1 MKATTVIV
9 LLATATA
16 VAAQSKP
23 EPSLDDVMKRVG
35 AYVAAYGEKTSAV
48 VGKETYTQNVTVEGA
63 APLRPRRLVAEF
75 AIVRADSGWTGFR
88 DVAEVNGEPV
98 RDRRDRLVTL
108 LTSQSPTMS
117 EAMRIANE
125 SARFNVGPV
134 ARNFNTPTTA
144 MFFFLPE
151 HHSRFAFT
159 KKGNRKIGDV
169 QTLEIGFKETKS
181 PTFIMTR
188 AEKDVPLEGSLW
200 VNPADGAVIRT
211 RIRMKNFADT
221 EATPDQPSGPP
232 TGRTAVNPNT
242 PTGGREAL
250 SASAGVQ
257 DMTLRPMESS
267 ADFDVTY
274 GRVPGIDLWL
284 PVEMVEFYEGP
295 IFTRNRPVMGRATNR
310 AAYSDFKQFSTAI
323 KIVPQ

>member
-1 MKATTVIV
+1 MRTIV
-9 LLATATA
+9 LILLATA
-16 VAAQSKP
+16 VAAQPKP
-23 EPSLDDVMKRVG
+23 DAQLNEVMARVG
-35 AYVAAYGEKTSAV
+35 AYVDAYGEKTSAV
-48 VGKETYTQNVTVEGA
+48 VGKETYTQNVTIEGA

-75 AIVRADSGWTGFR
+75 AIVRADRGWTGFR

-98 RDRRDRLVTL
+98 RERRDRLVSL
-108 LTSQSPTMS
+108 LTSQSATMS

-125 SARFNVGPV
+125 SARYNVGPV

-151 HHSRFAFT
+151 HLSRFTFT
-159 KKGNRKIGDV
+159 RKGNKKIGNV
-169 QTLEIGFKETKS
+169 QALEIGFKETTS

-188 AEKDVPLEGSLW
+188 AGKDVPVEGTLW
-200 VNPADGAVIRT
+200 VDPANGTVLRT
-211 RIRMKNFADT
+211 RMRMKNFADT
-221 EATPDQPSGPP
+221 EATPDVPAGAQPQQ
-232 TGRTAVNPNT
+232 RAAVNPNT

-250 SASAGVQ
+250 AASGGVM
-257 DMTLRPMESS
+257 DMTLRELESS

-274 GRVPGIDLWL
+274 ERQAGLDLWL

-310 AAYSDFKQFSTAI
+310 ANYSDFKQFATGI

>member
-1 MKATTVIV
+1 VTAISAQPKAD
-9 LLATATA
+9 
-16 VAAQSKP
+16 
-23 EPSLDDVMKRVG
+23 PSLDEVMARVG
-35 AYVAAYGEKTSAV
+35 KYVAAYGEKTSV
-48 VGKETYTQNVTVEGA
+48 VVAKETYTQNVTVEGA

-108 LTSQSPTMS
+108 LTSQNPTMS

-125 SARFNVGPV
+125 SARYNIGPV

-151 HHSRFAFT
+151 HLARFTFT

-169 QTLEIGFKETKS
+169 QTLEIGFKETRS

-188 AEKDVPLEGSLW
+188 REKDVPVEGTLW

-211 RIRMKNFADT
+211 RIRMRNFADT
-221 EATPDQPSGPP
+221 EATPEQPSGPP
-232 TGRTAVNPNT
+232 PQRPAVNPNT

-250 SASAGVQ
+250 AASAGVP
-257 DMTLRPMESS
+257 DMNPRPLESS

-274 GRVPGIDLWL
+274 GRVPGVDLWL
-284 PVEMVEFYEGP
+284 PIEMVEFYEGP

-310 AAYSDFKQFSTAI
+310 ANYSDYKQFATTS